1 MKVKDANEIILGG
14 SIVWRQESRSIVS
27 IRVAT
32 DAYAG
37 RSAFPTV
44 IFYNKELTQNFK
56 VGDRVTIKA
65 HIQARR
71 TLKSDGVTKAYY
83 QDIVGDEI
91 NHTKRLLLEYL
102 DAAIIPDPEGGYADD
117 VNKAFFVGRIVHQ
130 YAPREDIQ
138 ILTLACKSRSSV
150 DYVEIT
156 CFKRQAELAALM
168 EEGDMVAIV
177 GSVRTSPSKK
187 DERITNENIIC
198 KDIAAIPSEE
208 E

>member
-1 MKVKDANEIILGG
+1 MYFLNVYKEKGMTSFDVIHKLRKILNIKKIGHSG
-14 SIVWRQESRSIVS
+14 TLDPLAQGILQVAVGNASR
-27 IRVAT
+27 
-32 DAYAG
+32 
-37 RSAFPTV
+37 
-44 IFYNKELTQNFK
+44 
-56 VGDRVTIKA
+56 
-65 HIQARR
+65 
-71 TLKSDGVTKAYY
+71 
-83 QDIVGDEI
+83 
-91 NHTKRLLLEYL
+91 LLEYL
-102 DAAIIPDPEGGYADD
+102 DDAIISDPEGGYADD

-168 EEGDMVAIV
+168 EEGDMVAIA